1 MDTIAAP
8 VESTAVHTASPAQKE
23 EILALV
29 RRYQSASPDT
39 AAASNLLAL
48 VEALLD
54 SNWNDGRLH
63 ERFEQAIAEW
73 FGTQQALLVNSG
85 TSANLL
91 AVAALMS
98 PRLGKLQLQPGDEV
112 ITLASGS
119 SSLTAALIHH
129 QLTPVFV
136 DLALPGFNVDV
147 RQLQTAITVRTRAIA
162 LPHLFGNPFDLDAVA
177 MLAAFNN
184 LLVMEDC
191 RAAAGARF
199 SGRSVGS
206 FGQFATTS
214 FHEGRQISMGAGGA
228 VLASSSVYRSIA
240 ASFRDGAG
248 SDESGYS
255 LRATGLEAALGLT
268 QLAAASAGT
277 VAQRNQN
284 AAALIEGLAGLGEF
298 LILPEAL
305 PQAEPSWL
313 ELPLALRESAPFGRD
328 ELVVALRDAGIG
340 ARAWSPN
347 LATQAAFAT
356 RPHRAAGPLR
366 VANFLAT
373 QGLSLSVPPTGAQ
386 PDVAT
391 IIETVHSV
399 ARDLR

>member
-29 RRYQSASPDT
+29 RRYQGASPDT

-48 VEALLD
+48 VEALLE

-73 FGTQQALLVNSG
+73 FGAKQALLVNSG
-85 TSANLL
+85 TSASLL
-91 AVAALMS
+91 AVAALTS

-119 SSLTAALIHH
+119 TSLTAALIHH

-147 RQLQTAITVRTRAIA
+147 RQLQSAITVRTRAIA
-162 LPHLFGNPFDLDAVA
+162 LPHLFGNPCDLDAVA

-184 LLVMEDC
+184 LLVIEDC

-199 SGRSVGS
+199 KGRPVGS
-206 FGQFATTS
+206 YGQFATAS
-214 FHEGRQISMGAGGA
+214 FHEGRQVSMGAGGA
-228 VLASSSVYRSIA
+228 VLTSSSIYQSIA
-240 ASFRDGAG
+240 ASFRDNSQ
-248 SDESGYS
+248 SDHYE
-255 LRATGLEAALGLT
+255 LHITGLQAALGLT
-268 QLAAASAGT
+268 QLAAASAGA
-277 VAQRNQN
+277 VAKRNYH
-284 AAALIEGLAGLGEF
+284 AAALMEGLSGLGEF

-313 ELPLALRESAPFGRD
+313 ELPVALRESAPFGRD
-328 ELVVALRDAGIG
+328 ELVVALNDAGVR
-340 ARAWSPN
+340 ARPWSPN
-347 LATQAAFAT
+347 LATQPAFAA

-366 VANFLAT
+366 VANFLAS
-373 QGLSLSVPPTGAQ
+373 QGLSLTVPPSGAQ

-391 IIETVHSV
+391 VIETVHSV
-399 ARDLR
+399 VRDLR